1 MVSEQDERD
10 LADVEID
17 ETIFENAK
25 SCDIALIKSVV
36 VENKEMVAFGGAT
49 FAWKDKIKELGFKF
63 DVETKLWTMEK
74 DMADLDGIMGEMED
88 YGFPVTEYD
97 GVDDA

>member
-1 MVSEQDERD
+1 M
-10 LADVEID
+10 
-17 ETIFENAK
+17 
-25 SCDIALIKSVV
+25 
-36 VENKEMVAFGGAT
+36 MGFGGAT
-49 FAWKDKIKELGFKF
+49 FARGRTRSELLGFKF
-63 DVETKLWTMEK
+63 DDDVDTSLWLIEK